1 MNVHGA
7 ASTIEGMAGA
17 VPGAAAGSRP
27 FPDPPNGVFDA
38 AVYRG
43 YDPGP
48 GRVVGAPKAVPSAPS
63 SILVVGLTAV
73 GDVLHFLPVA
83 TALRRAFPKAVL
95 GWVVQDKARAI
106 VADRTDLDSVFSF
119 ERHRWQKGLLRP
131 HTFVP
136 TVREILA
143 FRRSLKSGKW
153 DLLFDPQ
160 GTFKSA
166 VVNVLSGAAVRV
178 GFARRWCRELNDLT
192 TDVHVDLPAFRMHRV
207 RKSLEL
213 LRAVGIPVEGAEARY
228 EPPPGA
234 LADADRTLGEA
245 GVAGRRLMA
254 IHPGTSP
261 FGARKRWPV
270 SRWGELAARAR
281 EALGLRPVFVL
292 GPVERGWKDGL
303 LAAAGGSGAVVVEPR
318 SLPHLAGILVRATCL
333 VGSDSAPLHLAS
345 NMRVPVVGLYGPTDP
360 VLFAP
365 YYPPAVVVV
374 KGLPC
379 PSCGQPH
386 CNHGV
391 PRMEAIG
398 VEDVMDGLRLLAKL
412 TG

>member
-1 MNVHGA
+1 
-7 ASTIEGMAGA
+7 MAGQGSA
-17 VPGAAAGSRP
+17 VPAR
-27 FPDPPNGVFDA
+27 FPDPPVGVFDA
-38 AVYRG
+38 AAYRE

-48 GRVVGAPKAVPSAPS
+48 GRVSFAGAAVPASPA

-83 TALRRAFPKAVL
+83 VALRKAFPKARL
-95 GWVVQDKARAI
+95 GWVVQDKARAM
-106 VADRTDLDSVFSF
+106 VANRPDLDAVFTF
-119 ERHRWQKGLLRP
+119 ERHRWAKGLSNP
-131 HTFVP
+131 GKAFS

-143 FRRSLKSGKW
+143 FRRELSSGKW

-166 VVNVLSGAAVRV
+166 VVNVLSGARVRV
-178 GFARRWCRELNDLT
+178 GFAGRWGREFNHLT
-192 TDVHVDLPAFRMHRV
+192 ANVRVELPAFRMHRV

-213 LRAVGIPVEGAEARY
+213 LRAVGIPVEGSEAGY
-228 EPPPGA
+228 EPPAEA
-234 LADADRTLGEA
+234 LAEADGSLAEA
-245 GVAGRRLMA
+245 GLAGKRFMA

-270 SRWGELAARAR
+270 ARWGELALKAGR
-281 EALGLRPVFVL
+281 EFGLRTLFVL
-292 GPVERGWKDGL
+292 GPIERGWKGGL
-303 LAAAGGSGAVVVEPR
+303 MAAAEGSGAVAVEPR
-318 SLPHLAGILVRATCL
+318 SLPHLAGIISRAACL
-333 VGSDSAPLHLAS
+333 AGSDSAPLHLAS

-365 YYPPAVVVV
+365 FYPPAVVVV

-379 PSCGQPH
+379 PSCGRPH
-386 CNHGV
+386 CNHPV

-398 VEDVMDGLRLLAKL
+398 VEDALAGLRLLMKL

>member
-1 MNVHGA
+1 M
-7 ASTIEGMAGA
+7 
-17 VPGAAAGSRP
+17 AAAGGRP
-27 FPDPPNGVFDA
+27 FPDPPIGVFDA

-48 GRVVGAPKAVPSAPS
+48 GRVVGAPKAVPDAPS

-83 TALRRAFPKAVL
+83 TALRRAFPKAVI
-95 GWVVQDKARAI
+95 GWVVQDKARAM
-106 VADRTDLDSVFSF
+106 VAGRPDLDSVFTF
-119 ERHRWQKGLLRP
+119 ERHRWQEGLFRP
-131 HTFVP
+131 HTLVP
-136 TVREILA
+136 IVREILA
-143 FRRSLKSGKW
+143 FRRTLRSGKW

-192 TDVHVDLPAFRMHRV
+192 TNVHVDLPAYRMHRV

-213 LRAVGIPVEGAEARY
+213 LRAVGIPVGGAEARY
-228 EPPPGA
+228 EPPPEA
-234 LADADRTLGEA
+234 LADADRALAEA
-245 GVAGRRLMA
+245 GVAGKRFMV

-281 EALGLRPVFVL
+281 ESLGLQPLFVL
-292 GPVERGWKDGL
+292 GPVERGWKEGL
-303 LAAAGGSGAVVVEPR
+303 LAAAAGSGAVAVEPR
-318 SLPHLAGILVRATCL
+318 SLPLLAGMIARAACL

-391 PRMEAIG
+391 PRMEAIEVDDV
-398 VEDVMDGLRLLAKL
+398 VEGLRLLAKL